1 MPDLIIKP
9 AAQSGNKVI
18 IQDQAGGAVITTA
31 DSGATMASNVTGIPA
46 AGITGVLP
54 VGVTGGSGLDAV
66 PVTSDVTTF
75 ARWSD
80 FNGHGSTDTCIMKWS
95 DEDIPATNSTVVTV
109 SNTAT
114 NGFKVT
120 ANMNCFIFWH
130 IGCDWGGG
138 HYWGVSKNS
147 NQLTTA
153 LTSIT
158 STHIMMYNYAHSI
171 HVNNEASWSGEMAS
185 GDVCRAHSGGAA
197 GGGNPTRSYIS
208 VFAIK
213 KF

>member
-1 MPDLIIKP
+1 MASKLIVNEIEHTDG
-9 AAQSGNKVI
+9 SGT
-18 IQDQAGGAVITTA
+18 AV
-31 DSGATMASNVTGIPA
+31 TMAKATIANATIT
-46 AGITGVLP
+46 TGVLP